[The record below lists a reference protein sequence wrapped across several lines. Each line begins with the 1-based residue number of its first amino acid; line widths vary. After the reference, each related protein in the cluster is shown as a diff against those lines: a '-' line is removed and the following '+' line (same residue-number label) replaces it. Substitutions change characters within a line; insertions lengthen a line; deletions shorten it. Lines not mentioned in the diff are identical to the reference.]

1 MTESEFYHILIEHL
15 PYSPTNGQKQLMGK
29 LAQFI
34 LRDSQDEIF
43 LLKGYAGTGKTT
55 VISTVVN
62 QLFQVNKKS
71 VLLAPTGRAA
81 KVLKSYSGKNAFTI
95 HKKIYLVGTRS
106 DGNIQLVLNRNKHS
120 HTVFFV
126 DEASMIQTGDLMGDN
141 MFSNRN
147 ILEDLVSYVHSGKNC
162 KLVLIGDTAQLPPV
176 GMNTSPAL
184 DIAYLKATFN
194 TSINT
199 FELTEVVRQ
208 AMASGILS
216 NATEIRNR
224 IEEQGL
230 KRFIQINPFQD
241 IASITGET
249 LEDHLNSAFT
259 GGDDFNSTLIT
270 RSNKRANIYNQEIR
284 KRILFRENE
293 IATGDLL
300 MVVRNNYFWL
310 PENSEAGFIANGDI
324 AEISRIVKYEELYG
338 FRFADVTL
346 RFTDYPDEPDLE
358 VKIILNSLMID
369 GPSLNRQQMTQFF
382 EEVMKDYEEIPQR
395 RKRLEEVKKNPW
407 FNALQVKFAYA
418 LTCHKTQGG
427 QWENVFI
434 DLGYLKEE
442 HMNSSFNR
450 WLYTA
455 FTRATR
461 KLFLVNFPERFF
473 S

>member
-1 MTESEFYHILIEHL
+1 MTDSEFFSILLKHI
-15 PYSPTNGQKQLMGK
+15 PYSPTAGQKQLLGK

-34 LRDSQDEIF
+34 LGNSPNEIF

-62 QLFQVNKKS
+62 QLYQVNRKS

-81 KVLKSYSGKNAFTI
+81 KVLKSYSGKNAYTI
-95 HKKIYLVGTRS
+95 HKKIYIVGTRP
-106 DGNIQLVLNRNKHS
+106 DGSVQMVLNRNKHAQ
-120 HTVFFV
+120 TIFFV
-126 DEASMIQTGDLMGDN
+126 DEASMIQTGDVIGDSL
-141 MFSNRN
+141 FVNRN
-147 ILEDLVSYVHSGKNC
+147 ILEDLVSYVQSGKNC

-176 GMNTSPAL
+176 GMNISPAL
-184 DIAYLKATFN
+184 DMAYLKASFN
-194 TSINT
+194 ISIFS

-208 AMASGILS
+208 AMASGILF
-216 NATEIRNR
+216 NATEIRTR
-224 IEEQGL
+224 IEEKGL
-230 KRFIQINPFQD
+230 EQFIHTQAFKD
-241 IASITGET
+241 ILSITGET
-249 LEDHLNSAFT
+249 LEDHLNTAFS
-259 GGDDFNSTLIT
+259 GGDVFNSTLIT

-324 AEISRIVKYEELYG
+324 AEIRRIGKYEELYG

-346 RFTDYPDEPDLE
+346 RLADYPDEPDLE

-369 GPSLNRQQMTQFF
+369 GPSLNRQQMTQLF

-395 RKRLEEVKKNPW
+395 RKRLEQVKKNPW

-473 S
+473 T